1 MAQDSQGMRGMNYA
15 HFKKRLEGESFLG
28 GQNGPLKMRLDL
40 LESFLEPRPVPG
52 TKKTNSTDIWS
63 FEKGSLTIIDLSCP
77 FVDENDACALFNLC
91 LSLFL
96 ENRSDGGR
104 LVALDEAHKVELLNQ
119 PCECTQLT

>member
-1 MAQDSQGMRGMNYA
+1 MAQGSHHIDYGL
-15 HFKKRLEGESFLG
+15 FKKHLEKENFLG

-40 LESFLEPRPVPG
+40 LESFLEPKLVPG
-52 TKKTNSTDIWS
+52 TGKGTNSTDIWS

-77 FVDENDACALFNLC
+77 FVGENDACALFNLC

-104 LVALDEAHKVELLNQ
+104 LVALDEAHKVRFIKQ
-119 PCECTQLT
+119 PATYVNVLD